1 MSREGFH
8 KRIKELEQDLME
20 LGEMVIAAINRS
32 VEALKNLDARGARRV
47 VDGDAQVN
55 KKRWALEDKC
65 VDLIATQQPVASDLR
80 EIIAVLSIVR
90 DLERIGDYA
99 EGIGKIVLLHG
110 DQPLVKPLVYIPQ
123 MAEKAV
129 SMLRRSL
136 DSHGAPDRAAL
147 DAGLSMLRDSDL
159 RPLLQGI
166 ALPTLVIA
174 GDHDRLTPPTAGR
187 ALAAAMPSARLRL
200 IERSGHAPFLS
211 HGPVLAGEIRAF
223 LARRREAL
231 PAAGVC
237 A

>member
-32 VEALKNLDARGARRV
+32 VEALKNLDAREARRV

-55 KKRWALEDKC
+55 RKRWALEDKC

-136 DSHGAPDRAAL
+136 DAFVKRDAQLARDICAEDDEVDKLYDKAYHDLLSRMIDNPAVITRATYLIWASHNVERIADRATNI
-147 DAGLSMLRDSDL
+147 SESVVY
-159 RPLLQGI
+159 
-166 ALPTLVIA
+166 LVT
-174 GDHDRLTPPTAGR
+174 GTPSELNVSR
-187 ALAAAMPSARLRL
+187 Y
-200 IERSGHAPFLS
+200 
-211 HGPVLAGEIRAF
+211 
-223 LARRREAL
+223 
-231 PAAGVC
+231 
-237 A
+237 